1 MMDGVWFAL
10 GFGTF
15 GVLWFA
21 VQVGRAAER
30 RELRRRLQTE
40 EGLADRHGTAT

>member
-1 MMDGVWFAL
+1 MEGLWFAL

-30 RELRRRLQTE
+30 RELRRRLQSE
-40 EGLADRHGTAT
+40 EGLAEGRHGATA